1 MSESGSARY
10 ARRSTAEWRAL
21 LKRLDQSGL
30 SAAAF
35 CRREGLCSA
44 SLYRWRRQLSESPA
58 EQEVRDQDVESG
70 AFVDLGPL
78 TGAGR
83 LELKLD
89 LGGGVLLHLVRG

>member
-35 CRREGLCSA
+35 CRREGLCSS

-58 EQEVRDQDVESG
+58 EQELRDQDVESG

-89 LGGGVLLHLVRG
+89 LGGGILLHLVRG

>member
-21 LKRLDQSGL
+21 LERLDQSGL

-35 CRREGLCSA
+35 CRREGLCAA
-44 SLYRWRRQLSESPA
+44 SLYRWRRQLSETPGVQSRA
-58 EQEVRDQDVESG
+58 EDGNDT
-70 AFVDLGPL
+70 AFLDLGPL
-78 TGAGR
+78 TGSGR

-89 LGGGVLLHLVRG
+89 LGGGILLHLVRG